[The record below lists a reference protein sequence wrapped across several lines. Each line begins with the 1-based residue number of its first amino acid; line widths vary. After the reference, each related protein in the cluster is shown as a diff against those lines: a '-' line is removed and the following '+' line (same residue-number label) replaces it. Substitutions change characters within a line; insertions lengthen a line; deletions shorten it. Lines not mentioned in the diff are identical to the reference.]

1 MGVVKETAAAPERRN
16 RPSRKLYSA
25 RPAAQTR
32 AMPEGKFD
40 RDFLRGAL
48 ALTGR
53 SDVDRLL
60 LVSDHPLSPNEIRG
74 RPIKRKLVYAVT
86 SEGIANQLKS
96 KKYLAVLIPPYE
108 YTRIEKIKVAVVA
121 AQAAGLVRDGD
132 TILALTGP
140 GEDRVM
146 DTLVKVDI
154 GSEDPEEKIRVDTL
168 GLPPEFSS
176 QVVESLIHTA
186 MEIGAEGYEGHPVG
200 TIIVIGDSTAVME
213 KSRQLILNPFQGI
226 SEAERNTLDPPIR
239 DAVKT
244 FAALDG
250 AFIIR
255 EDGVVLSAGRYLLT
269 MSREV
274 KLPMGLGA
282 RHSAAASITTESK
295 SIAIT
300 VSQTTGTVRVFK
312 EGEIVLELR
321 QKLRRV

>member
-1 MGVVKETAAAPERRN
+1 MA
-16 RPSRKLYSA
+16 
-25 RPAAQTR
+25 
-32 AMPEGKFD
+32 EGKFD
-40 RDFLRGAL
+40 REFVRGAL
-48 ALTGR
+48 ALTAR

-60 LVSDHPLSPNEIRG
+60 VVSDHPLSPVEIRG

-86 SEGIANQLKS
+86 GEGLANQLRS
-96 KKYLAVLIPPYE
+96 KKYQSVLIPPYD

-121 AQAAGLVRDGD
+121 AQAAGVVRNGD
-132 TILALTGP
+132 TVLALTGP
-140 GEDRVM
+140 GDDKVM

-168 GLPPEFSS
+168 GLPAEFSS

-200 TIIVIGDSTAVME
+200 TIIVVGDATSVME

-226 SEAERNTLDPPIR
+226 SEVERNAMDPPIR
-239 DAVKT
+239 EAVKT
-244 FAALDG
+244 FSALDG

-255 EDGVVLSAGRYLLT
+255 EDGVVLAAGRYLLT
-269 MSREV
+269 MSRDV

-282 RHSAAASITTESK
+282 RHSAAASITAETK
-295 SIAIT
+295 SIAVT

-312 EGEIVLELR
+312 QGEIVLELR

>member
-1 MGVVKETAAAPERRN
+1 
-16 RPSRKLYSA
+16 
-25 RPAAQTR
+25 
-32 AMPEGKFD
+32 MPEGKFD
-40 RDFLRGAL
+40 REFLRGAL

-60 LVSDHPLSPNEIRG
+60 LVSDHPLSPAEIRG
-74 RPIKRKLVYAVT
+74 RPIKKKLVYAVT
-86 SEGIANQLKS
+86 SEGLANQLRS
-96 KKYLAVLIPPYE
+96 KKYFAVVVPPYD
-108 YTRIEKIKVAVVA
+108 YTRVEKIKVAVVA
-121 AQAAGLVRDGD
+121 AQTAGFVRNGD

-140 GEDRVM
+140 GNDKVM

-213 KSRQLILNPFQGI
+213 QSRQLTLNPFQGI
-226 SEAERNTLDPPIR
+226 SEAERNALDPPIG

-255 EDGVVLSAGRYLLT
+255 EDGVVLAAGRYLLT
-269 MSREV
+269 MSRDV

-282 RHSAAASITTESK
+282 RHSAAASITAEAK
-295 SIAIT
+295 CIAIT

-312 EGEIVLELR
+312 QGEIVLELR

>member
-1 MGVVKETAAAPERRN
+1 
-16 RPSRKLYSA
+16 
-25 RPAAQTR
+25 
-32 AMPEGKFD
+32 MPEGKFD
-40 RDFLRGAL
+40 REFLRGAL

-60 LVSDHPLSPNEIRG
+60 LVSDHPLSPSEIRG

-86 SEGIANQLKS
+86 SEGIANQLKA
-96 KKYLAVLIPPYE
+96 KKYLAVLIPPYD

-121 AQAAGLVRDGD
+121 AQSAGLVRDGD

-140 GEDRVM
+140 GEDKVM

-154 GSEDPEEKIRVDTL
+154 GSQDPEEKIRVDTL

-176 QVVESLIHTA
+176 QVIESLIHTA

-200 TIIVIGDSTAVME
+200 TILVIGDSTAVME

-226 SEAERNTLDPPIR
+226 SEAERNALDPPIR

-244 FAALDG
+244 FSALDG

-255 EDGVVLSAGRYLLT
+255 EDGVVLAAGRYLLT

-282 RHSAAASITTESK
+282 RHSAAASITAESK
-295 SIAIT
+295 SIAVT
-300 VSQTTGTVRVFK
+300 VSQTTGAVRVFK

>member
-1 MGVVKETAAAPERRN
+1 
-16 RPSRKLYSA
+16 
-25 RPAAQTR
+25 
-32 AMPEGKFD
+32 MPEGKFD
-40 RDFLRGAL
+40 REFLRGAL
-48 ALTGR
+48 ALTAR
-53 SDVDRLL
+53 SEVDRLL

-86 SEGIANQLKS
+86 SEGIANQIKAR
-96 KKYLAVLIPPYE
+96 KYLAVLIPPYD

-121 AQAAGLVRDGD
+121 CQSAGLVHHGD
-132 TILALTGP
+132 TVLALTGP
-140 GEDRVM
+140 GEDKVM

-154 GSEDPEEKIRVDTL
+154 GSEDPEEKLRVDTL
-168 GLPPEFSS
+168 GLPADFSS

-200 TIIVIGDSTAVME
+200 TIIVVGDSTAVME

-226 SEAERNTLDPPIR
+226 SEAERNALDPPIR
-239 DAVKT
+239 EAVKT
-244 FAALDG
+244 FSALDG

-255 EDGVVLSAGRYLLT
+255 EDGVVLAAGRYLLT

-282 RHSAAASITTESK
+282 RHSAAASITAESK
-295 SIAIT
+295 SIAVT